1 MQVAGLVMNDAWAHR
16 VLRANGVRCTHAPS
30 RPAML
35 GVLVEQVDL
44 GHHPG
49 ELNFRPYLHVSGQLR
64 SVTPAHGLACDVSR
78 VTFAPGRGEQIDAFY
93 EFDDQQLQE
102 LAGLGY
108 FQVGFTVPDQITGIE
123 WELPATVD
131 ALILEP
137 ETPGEDVPVTFVSV
151 HDAGHVRIDLLSTGY
166 DLTEYF
172 ARPELAA
179 GPDVPDAGEQ
189 PATPD
194 VPEVLA
200 PAADLLDEPG
210 VPAAGGPQ
218 SDRVLVEAGLAEQLR
233 RADERVRADQ
243 EARERELAAQP
254 GTVEHLYRQHV
265 AMALAP
271 TRAADHGS
279 VDDVELDDPHPV
291 ELIDADVDD
300 FPAGQAGDAGVGE
313 VGGLQY

>member
-1 MQVAGLVMNDAWAHR
+1 MQVAGLSMNDAWAHR
-16 VLRANGVRCTHAPS
+16 ALRASGVRCTHAPS
-30 RPAML
+30 QPAML

-64 SVTPAHGLACDVSR
+64 SITPAHGLACDVSQ

-108 FQVGFTVPDQITGIE
+108 FQAGFTVPDQITGIE

-151 HDAGHVRIDLLSTGY
+151 HDSGHMRIDLPSTGY

-172 ARPELAA
+172 AQPEPAA
-179 GPDVPDAGEQ
+179 GPDVPDAGAQ
-189 PATPD
+189 PATPE

-200 PAADLLDEPG
+200 PVTDPLDEPE
-210 VPAAGGPQ
+210 VPAAGEPQ
-218 SDRVLVEAGLAEQLR
+218 SDRMPVEAGLAEQLR
-233 RADERVRADQ
+233 QADERVRADQ
-243 EARERELAAQP
+243 DARERELATQP

-265 AMALAP
+265 AVALAP
-271 TRAADHGS
+271 TRAAGHGG
-279 VDDVELDDPHPV
+279 VDDVELDDPYLG
-291 ELIDADVDD
+291 ELPDADTDD
-300 FPAGQAGDAGVGE
+300 TPAEPVGDAGVE
-313 VGGLQY
+313 EDDGLQY